1 MHAVDYVCKLSPWVT
16 CLSYDCSVLLGY
28 DDDFSTFQERFESF
42 LLELEKQ
49 RKTKVEEV
57 SLYLALF
64 PGAEEGEKEYTLF
77 AHVPNRHRIPW
88 RPCSYLYICILV
100 TS

>member
-1 MHAVDYVCKLSPWVT
+1 MYVKLSPWVT
-16 CLSYDCSVLLGY
+16 CLSMIAVFLLGY

-57 SLYLALF
+57 RLYLA
-64 PGAEEGEKEYTLF
+64 
-77 AHVPNRHRIPW
+77 
-88 RPCSYLYICILV
+88 
-100 TS
+100 

>member
-1 MHAVDYVCKLSPWVT
+1 MIALF
-16 CLSYDCSVLLGY
+16 LLGY

-64 PGAEEGEKEYTLF
+64 PGAEEGES
-77 AHVPNRHRIPW
+77 HVPNRHGILW
-88 RPCSYLYICILV
+88 QPCSYMYICILV

>member
-1 MHAVDYVCKLSPWVT
+1 MIAVF
-16 CLSYDCSVLLGY
+16 LLGY

-57 SLYLALF
+57 SLYLALWVWRR
-64 PGAEEGEKEYTLF
+64 GRKIAWYTLF
-77 AHVPNRHRIPW
+77 AHVPNCHGIPW
-88 RPCSYLYICILV
+88 
-100 TS
+100 

>member
-1 MHAVDYVCKLSPWVT
+1 MIALF
-16 CLSYDCSVLLGY
+16 LLGY

-57 SLYLALF
+57 SLCAWQH
-64 PGAEEGEKEYTLF
+64 GVE
-77 AHVPNRHRIPW
+77 
-88 RPCSYLYICILV
+88 
-100 TS
+100 

>member
-1 MHAVDYVCKLSPWVT
+1 MLAVF
-16 CLSYDCSVLLGY
+16 LLGY

-64 PGAEEGEKEYTLF
+64 PGVEEGEKE
-77 AHVPNRHRIPW
+77 R
-88 RPCSYLYICILV
+88 LV
-100 TS
+100 HTVCTCA

>member
-1 MHAVDYVCKLSPWVT
+1 MIAAF
-16 CLSYDCSVLLGY
+16 LLGY

-64 PGAEEGEKEYTLF
+64 PGAEEGEKE
-77 AHVPNRHRIPW
+77 H
-88 RPCSYLYICILV
+88 LV
-100 TS
+100 HTVCTCA

>member
-1 MHAVDYVCKLSPWVT
+1 MQNPKQAPGSN
-16 CLSYDCSVLLGY
+16 DCHMIALFLLGY

-57 SLYLALF
+57 SSCAWQH
-64 PGAEEGEKEYTLF
+64 GVE
-77 AHVPNRHRIPW
+77 
-88 RPCSYLYICILV
+88 
-100 TS
+100 

>member
-1 MHAVDYVCKLSPWVT
+1 MIAVF
-16 CLSYDCSVLLGY
+16 LLGY

-64 PGAEEGEKEYTLF
+64 PGAGRGRKSTWYTLF
-77 AHVPNRHRIPW
+77 AHVPNRPRN
-88 RPCSYLYICILV
+88 SVATMFILV
-100 TS
+100 HVYTGDIINLLH

>member
-1 MHAVDYVCKLSPWVT
+1 MIAVF
-16 CLSYDCSVLLGY
+16 LLGY

-57 SLYLALF
+57 SLYLASF
-64 PGAEEGEKEYTLF
+64 PGAEKGEKERLVHT
-77 AHVPNRHRIPW
+77 V
-88 RPCSYLYICILV
+88 CIC
-100 TS
+100 T